1 MKKYI
6 LLLHYL
12 GVLILI
18 GFYGTSLFGQTG
30 NPKINTQGILR
41 DITGKTV
48 DDGQYSITFK
58 LYTVKMGGTS
68 IWQETADVD
77 VSGGIYSHQL
87 GSVTQLNPFDFS
99 TTLYL
104 GVKLNNFELTPRTEL
119 TYAPYTFTVSRALKV
134 VCTGAVGDVKYS
146 ILNPTEFA
154 TVNGDCWVPMDG
166 RVLDPG
172 SELAQ
177 TISMANLPDGGGVA
191 IRSQEFSGGQNNDP
205 ERTSASP
212 IATLQGA
219 EIAAHTH
226 TMQTG
231 GGHTHNY
238 RRYAGAGGNYPAQA
252 ALLENSG
259 AINNDQVS
267 LVLFDR
273 ALPAGA
279 HTHTLS
285 SNTGADET
293 RQKNLNFWVYIRIN

>member
-58 LYTVKMGGTS
+58 LYTVKTGGTS

-99 TTLYL
+99 ATLYL

-166 RVLDPG
+166 TALPPDCKLRQITG
-172 SELAQ
+172 M
-177 TISMANLPDGGGVA
+177 TNLPDAGGLF
-191 IRSQEFSGGQNNDP
+191 IRGQEFSGGQDNDP
-205 ERTSASP
+205 DRTPSSA
-212 IATLQGA
+212 IATVESDA
-219 EIAAHTH
+219 FKAHSH
-226 TMQTG
+226 PASYDG
-231 GGHTHNY
+231 NHTHNFKEY
-238 RRYAGAGGNYPAQA
+238 VAYGGYVPDWLSNTDSGPA
-252 ALLENSG
+252 L
-259 AINNDQVS
+259 NNDQFEINLTNRIS
-267 LVLFDR
+267 Y
-273 ALPAGA
+273 AGDHA
-279 HTHTLS
+279 HNITD
-285 SNTGADET
+285 TGGSET
-293 RQKNLNFWVYIRIN
+293 RVKNLNFWVYIRIN